1 MHCLITSL
9 KQHCFFYTPPSSKE
23 SAVLFFDYWA
33 DGHHQFSPPLPKVEL
48 EDHSPCGDFQINC
61 QSKSLPRADWDV
73 VILAKMYLI
82 AQGNTLCFGR
92 GAITLLPRGGNA
104 EAWKPRLTWK

>member
-1 MHCLITSL
+1 ML
-9 KQHCFFYTPPSSKE
+9 FYTPPSSKE

-33 DGHHQFSPPLPKVEL
+33 DGHHQFSPPPPKVEL

-73 VILAKMYLI
+73 VILAKMHLMHRHS
-82 AQGNTLCFGR
+82 G
-92 GAITLLPRGGNA
+92 GGNVGDGVI
-104 EAWKPRLTWK
+104 LLS